1 MASCILTRRPA
12 PLSKAWNVAG
22 GAYCAKS
29 MSDTPDPAKLSELE
43 AKIKALKG
51 PEVEDKETGDE
62 VTSQAAYAWQM
73 IIELVVGLGIGFGI
87 GYGLDAVFG
96 TMPIF
101 MVLFILLGFAAGVRV
116 MLGTARQMQ
125 EKQAELSALDE
136 GK

>member
-1 MASCILTRRPA
+1 
-12 PLSKAWNVAG
+12 
-22 GAYCAKS
+22 